1 MQQGF
6 AMLEVGSCAKDHTK
20 EILLKNIM
28 DAIAIGRGELVDH
41 GPRHRERRR
50 QL

>member
-6 AMLEVGSCAKDHTK
+6 AMLEVARAKDHTE

-28 DAIAIGRGELVDH
+28 DIAIGAASWWIVG
-41 GPRHRERRR
+41 RHRERR